1 MVLQPCVF
9 VRVSASPCHPVRLL
23 VSVLE
28 CQMLWGC
35 VCLCVCH
42 PVRLWVRWCQC
53 QSVRCSGVVCVCA
66 CVTLSPC
73 PSVGALVSVSE
84 CQMLGC
90 CVCLC
95 VCHPVA
101 LSVCGCVGVSVRVS
115 DTRVLLQVAR
125 KSSPPPLTIGAEVTT
140 PCTCYGLFIK
150 LLFTPMCIIMCI
162 NPLHTTLYMPR
173 FSSSSLLFRL
183 HPDFSC

>member
-1 MVLQPCVF
+1 MGCALTATECGRAVLAGMWRMVLQPCVF

-73 PSVGALVSVSE
+73 PSVGALVSVSD
-84 CQMLGC
+84 
-90 CVCLC
+90 VRVLC
-95 VCHPVA
+95 VF
-101 LSVCGCVGVSVRVS
+101 VRVS
-115 DTRVLLQVAR
+115 PCRPVRLWVRWCQCQSVRYPGVVAGC
-125 KSSPPPLTIGAEVTT
+125 SEVFSPTLDYRGR
-140 PCTCYGLFIK
+140 GN
-150 LLFTPMCIIMCI
+150 
-162 NPLHTTLYMPR
+162 NPLHVLW
-173 FSSSSLLFRL
+173 FI
-183 HPDFSC
+183 H